1 MSKNLNSYHK
11 QDLYRSGKAYQ
22 RSFMGQGQDT
32 GQNSPESPPQNALQP
47 YQGYSGAMQ
56 NGAYNGNQNGNPYGA
71 NLPVPI
77 DQPEEQSSSFLDKLP
92 IKDIKAIVE
101 KMGGVDG
108 IMNMATKVNSMM
120 KTFQEMSPMV
130 KLLLASFLKSK
141 TSNPKVRRR
150 RRKKR
155 KSKKLKKRKG

>member
-22 RSFMGQGQDT
+22 RSFMGQGQDA
-32 GQNSPESPPQNALQP
+32 GQNLPESPPQNAIQP
-47 YQGYSGAMQ
+47 YQGYSGGMQ
-56 NGAYNGNQNGNPYGA
+56 NGAFNGNPYEA

-77 DQPEEQSSSFLDKLP
+77 NQPEEKSSSFLDKLP

-108 IMNMATKVNSMM
+108 IINMATKVNSMM
-120 KTFQEMSPMV
+120 KTFQEMSPMI

-141 TSNPKVRRR
+141 TSKPKVRRR
-150 RRKKR
+150 RRKR
-155 KSKKLKKRKG
+155 RRSKKLKKRK